1 MNALSI
7 QEIKPGSLKDK
18 LESSYTALD
27 KQHASTRLYDRDA
40 LFWKSD
46 SENISSINN
55 RLGWLDVPTNAKE
68 LIEFATQIKSE
79 GYNHAVLLGMGGSS
93 LCSEVARQ
101 TFGSQNGYPELLVLD
116 NTAPPAILH
125 IQQQIDMTKTLFIA
139 ASKSGGTMETISFFK
154 YFYEQLKA
162 TGFAEPGKNFVAI
175 TDDATPLVKMA
186 EDYHFRKV
194 FVNRGDIGGR
204 YSVLSD
210 FGLLPMA
217 LMGIDI
223 EAMLASMQRMKDSCD
238 QDIPSDDNPG
248 VSLGALLGIAE
259 RNGRNKVTFVMS
271 PSIQAFGYWV
281 EQLIAESTGKEGRGL
296 IPVTGETLGAPSVYS
311 DDRVFVHMYL
321 SSDDYN
327 DDAIKLLALEQAGHP
342 VVRVLI
348 ADKIE
353 LGGEYYRW
361 EVATA
366 IAGSVIGINP
376 FNEPNVAE
384 GKKNTND
391 ILEER
396 KKTGSFKKPDLLL
409 RENELLISGSDTVK
423 QLGDRGHIPLRDFID
438 EFIDLVHPDDYISL
452 LCYFEETQ
460 SRTDALQSWRMQ
472 MRDEVRVATTFAYGP
487 RYLHSTGQLHKGGP
501 ATGVYI
507 IMTGANKVFLPIPDE
522 QFGFDVLNEAQGL
535 GDFRSLNDKGRKVIY
550 IQLGNDIDKGIADLV
565 QSVNSPKYENHKQ

>member
-1 MNALSI
+1 MSI
-7 QEIKPGSLKDK
+7 QSTQQIKAGNLKDK
-18 LESSYTALD
+18 IKLCYAELD
-27 KQHASTRLYDRDA
+27 KQHAAQRLYDRDA

-46 SENISSINN
+46 AENIKSINN

-68 LIEFATQIKSE
+68 LIAFATQIKSE
-79 GYNHAVLLGMGGSS
+79 GYKHAVLLGMGGSS

-101 TFGSQNGYPELLVLD
+101 TFGSQNGYPELFVLD

-125 IQQQIDMTKTLFIA
+125 IQHQIDMSRTLFIA

-186 EDYHFRKV
+186 EDYHFRKA
-194 FVNRGDIGGR
+194 FINRGDIGGR

-223 EAMLASMQRMKDSCD
+223 ESMLASTKQMKDSCD
-238 QDIPSDDNPG
+238 QDIAVADNPG
-248 VSLGALLGIAE
+248 VGLGALLGTAE
-259 RNGRNKVTFVMS
+259 RNGRNKITFVMS
-271 PSIQAFGYWV
+271 PSIQSFGYWV

-296 IPVTGETLGAPSVYS
+296 IPVMGEALGTPEVY
-311 DDRVFVHMYL
+311 DNDRVFVHMYL
-321 SSDDYN
+321 PMDGNKDDES
-327 DDAIKLLALEQAGHP
+327 KLLALEKAGHP
-342 VVRVLI
+342 IVRIEV

-353 LGGEYYRW
+353 LGGEFYRW

-366 IAGSVIGINP
+366 IAGAVIGINP

-391 ILEER
+391 LLEER
-396 KKTGSFKKPDLLL
+396 SKAGIFKKPDLLL
-409 RENELLISGSDTVK
+409 RENELLFYGSNAIK
-423 QLGDRGHIPLRDFID
+423 QIGDRGHIPLK
-438 EFIDLVHPDDYISL
+438 EFINEFIELVKPQDYISL
-452 LCYFEETQ
+452 LCYFEETN
-460 SRTDALQSWRMQ
+460 SRTEALQNWRMQ
-472 MRDEVRVATTFAYGP
+472 LRDEVKVATTLSYGP

-501 ATGVYI
+501 ATGAYI
-507 IMTGANKVFLPIPDE
+507 ILTGDNKEPIPIPGE
-522 QFGFDVLNEAQGL
+522 KFGFEVLNEAQSL

-550 IQLGNDIDKGIADLV
+550 IQLGKDIDKGIKDLL
-565 QSVNSPKYENHKQ
+565 QSLHSTVSQNG

>member
-1 MNALSI
+1 MSTSSNI
-7 QEIKPGSLKDK
+7 QIKPDSLKDK
-18 LESSYTALD
+18 IEAGYAELD
-27 KQHASTRLYDRDA
+27 KKNAAQRLYDRDA

-46 SENISSINN
+46 AENIASIKN
-55 RLGWLDVPTNAKE
+55 RLGWLDVPTNAKD
-68 LIEFATQIKSE
+68 LIAFATQIKDE
-79 GYNHAVLLGMGGSS
+79 GYKHAVLLGMGGSS

-101 TFGSQNGYPELLVLD
+101 TFGPKDGYPELLVLD

-125 IQQQIDMTKTLFIA
+125 IQQQIDMSKTLFIT

-186 EDYHFRKV
+186 NDYHFRRV

-223 EAMLASMQRMKDSCD
+223 EAMLASTQQMKVSCD
-238 QDIPSDDNPG
+238 QDGPVANNPG
-248 VSLGALLGIAE
+248 VGLGTALGIAQ
-259 RNGRNKVTFVMS
+259 RNGRDKVTFIMS

-281 EQLIAESTGKEGRGL
+281 EQLIAESTGKEGKGL
-296 IPVTGETLGAPSVYS
+296 IPVTGELLGKPDVYG

-321 SSDDYN
+321 STDDN
-327 DDAIKLLALEQAGHP
+327 KDSETKLIALEKAGHP
-342 VVRVLI
+342 IVRISI

-366 IAGSVIGINP
+366 IAGAVIGINP

-396 KKTGSFKKPDLLL
+396 SKTGTFKKPNLLL
-409 RENELLISGSDTVK
+409 RENELLIYGSDKVK
-423 QLGDRGHIPLRDFID
+423 EIGDRGHIPLRDFIID
-438 EFIDLVHPDDYISL
+438 FIGLVKPGDYISL
-452 LCYFEETQ
+452 LCYFEETAA
-460 SRTDALQSWRMQ
+460 RTASLQNWRMQ
-472 MRDEVRVATTFAYGP
+472 LRDIVKVATTFAYGP

-501 ATGVYI
+501 ATGSYI
-507 IMTGANKVFLPIPDE
+507 ILTGDNKEALPIPD
-522 QFGFDVLNEAQGL
+522 QKFGFDILNEAQGL

-550 IQLGNDIDKGIADLV
+550 IQLGKDIDKGIEDLLKPLI
-565 QSVNSPKYENHKQ
+565 Q